1 MDDTEQ
7 TPGPRRRSRV
17 RIPAVV
23 GAGIV
28 LVAGVGTAGA
38 LGLGGG
44 GTDDAGRADPRTS
57 RTVRVEQG
65 TLTEQREIDG
75 TLGHGAEVP
84 FRIRAEGTVTWLPEA
99 GAKVGRGGT
108 VLRVDD
114 RPVALLYGSLPMY
127 RELALRQPDLPATGS
142 DDSTSGGTEKGEP
155 RASPEPQPSSAP
167 QSPSTPRPLYGMDVR
182 QFETNLSALGYTG
195 FTVDDEYT
203 GLTAE
208 AVERWQRDLG
218 LPQTGRVAVGDV
230 LYAPGPVRIANTGIR
245 IGADATGDPVTYT
258 STSRMVTM
266 EAPAADL
273 EWAER
278 GTAVTVELPDGRT
291 VKGEVAQVGRDATA
305 PDAPGSGQD
314 EGPDAGG
321 PAAGG
326 AVVSVVVAFDDQK
339 AVGRLESG
347 PVTVRY
353 VLRRHKDVLTVPVAA
368 LVALAEGGYALEP
381 ADGTGAFVP
390 VGTGLFADGLV
401 EVSGSGIR
409 AGTKVRIPE

>member
-1 MDDTEQ
+1 M
-7 TPGPRRRSRV
+7 
-17 RIPAVV
+17 
-23 GAGIV
+23 
-28 LVAGVGTAGA
+28 
-38 LGLGGG
+38 
-44 GTDDAGRADPRTS
+44 
-57 RTVRVEQG
+57 
-65 TLTEQREIDG
+65 
-75 TLGHGAEVP
+75 
-84 FRIRAEGTVTWLPEA
+84 
-99 GAKVGRGGT
+99 
-108 VLRVDD
+108 LRVDD

-314 EGPDAGG
+314 EGPDAAWTGG
-321 PAAGG
+321 GRCGRLGGRRLRRPEGGGQTGERSGHRPLCPAAAQGCPDRAGGG
-326 AVVSVVVAFDDQK
+326 A
-339 AVGRLESG
+339 GRSRRG
-347 PVTVRY
+347 W
-353 VLRRHKDVLTVPVAA
+353 LRT
-368 LVALAEGGYALEP
+368 
-381 ADGTGAFVP
+381 
-390 VGTGLFADGLV
+390 
-401 EVSGSGIR
+401 
-409 AGTKVRIPE
+409 